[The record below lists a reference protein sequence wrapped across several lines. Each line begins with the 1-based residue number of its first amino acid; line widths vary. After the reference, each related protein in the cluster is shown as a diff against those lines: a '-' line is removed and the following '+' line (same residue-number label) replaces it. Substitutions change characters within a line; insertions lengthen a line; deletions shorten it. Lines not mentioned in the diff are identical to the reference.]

1 MFSGPTTDVYRR
13 PSLADDDAAVLA
25 NVFAP
30 DPPPPGPRTLVIEHL
45 EIRPNECQVLVSGR
59 RARLTVREFEI
70 FFALVQHRDRV
81 VRRQELYDMVWGGQM
96 AYRDRSVDVFV
107 RKVRRKLAEVSPE
120 WVYIHTH
127 FGIGYRMSIEPAP
140 ATGADL
146 APTTP

>member
-1 MFSGPTTDVYRR
+1 MFSGPTPDLYRGR
-13 PSLADDDAAVLA
+13 SLGEDDAAVLV

-45 EIRPNECQVLVSGR
+45 EIRPSEFQVLVDGR

-81 VRRQELYDMVWGGQM
+81 VRRQELYDMVWGGHM

-120 WVYIHTH
+120 WTYIHTH
-127 FGIGYRMSIEPAP
+127 FGIGYRMSIEPTP
-140 ATGADL
+140 STGADR
-146 APTTP
+146 